1 MFPITQFVRGN
12 TFPGDHALE
21 LSRRTTRRLVR
32 LVVTVGDAVT
42 QFTGGDTL
50 TRLTSERPG
59 CALGTVKLVT
69 TVSAL
74 RLTVAAPLSGDTRR
88 ARSAPT
94 FTDTR
99 EFRLFTRGRQTTRG
113 IVPT

>member
-1 MFPITQFVRGN
+1 MFSITKFVRRN
-12 TFPGDHALE
+12 TFSGDHALE

-59 CALGTVKLVT
+59 SALGTFKLVT

-88 ARSAPT
+88 ARS
-94 FTDTR
+94 D
-99 EFRLFTRGRQTTRG
+99 LY
-113 IVPT
+113 